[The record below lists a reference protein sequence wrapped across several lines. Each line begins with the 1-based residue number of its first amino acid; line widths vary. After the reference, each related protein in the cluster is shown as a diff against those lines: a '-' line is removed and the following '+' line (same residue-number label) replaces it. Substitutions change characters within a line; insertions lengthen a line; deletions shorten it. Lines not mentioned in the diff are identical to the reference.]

1 MSYILNALKKAEHE
15 RLRED
20 AQDLDDFVSAGW
32 DPYQPPEKS
41 RQSYAMIALAVL
53 FFAVVIYAIY
63 SAQGP
68 VSSESSVKASA
79 LSPAVP
85 AGIAAEPEV
94 LQSAEVE
101 AAPANQTPLYQGSLD
116 QVPPE
121 KAPINQTSPE
131 ASSAPDRVSLAET
144 TVPPAVD
151 VASDATALPQVVI
164 TGHMYIRPGSTL
176 NRIFVGERTYHVGE
190 KLDSAWIIEAISADS
205 VTIRAGDSTANLPLR

>member
-85 AGIAAEPEV
+85 SGIAA
-94 LQSAEVE
+94 
-101 AAPANQTPLYQGSLD
+101 GSLD

-121 KAPINQTSPE
+121 KAPINQKSPE